1 MAMCLFIANNVHY
14 ANKLP
19 NIEIAAIPKISA
31 HTSWFFTFLKKKYGT
46 KYITFLMKQKTRFK
60 ILEISVISYRPM
72 NGQYMG
78 IGLKKAI

>member
-31 HTSWFFTFLKKKYGT
+31 HTS
-46 KYITFLMKQKTRFK
+46 
-60 ILEISVISYRPM
+60 
-72 NGQYMG
+72 
-78 IGLKKAI
+78 